1 MWETIKAIIKAVK
14 ILVYLIKINDERGH
28 IFSYN
33 L

>member
-1 MWETIKAIIKAVK
+1 MWETIKTIIKAVK
-14 ILVYLIKINDERGH
+14 ILAYLSNINDERGH